1 MKSEAGLLASEYLCP
16 KTLLFTYID
25 GLAADRGQMRKTR
38 TEVRRSQHRSQHGIS
53 RGTTDT
59 GSNLTEQIEDPR
71 GR

>member
-1 MKSEAGLLASEYLCP
+1 MKSEAGLLASKYLCP

-38 TEVRRSQHRSQHGIS
+38 TEVRRSQHGIS